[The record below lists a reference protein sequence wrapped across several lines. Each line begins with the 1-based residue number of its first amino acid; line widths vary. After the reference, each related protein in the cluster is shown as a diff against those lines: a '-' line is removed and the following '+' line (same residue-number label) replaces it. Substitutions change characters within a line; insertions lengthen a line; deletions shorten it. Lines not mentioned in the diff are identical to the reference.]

1 MMSSVCTP
9 GCTHLSAVIGGLVG
23 KHFAHQ
29 ADAQQEGAGRAAD
42 PTSTGSASAPP
53 VTSLCPPTTP
63 SFGPSQLPLPHL
75 YLHHPQCSYP
85 NTVQSCSPAVRRY
98 VFCGR
103 AGSQSLHLARCV
115 ASATAP
121 TSYLSV
127 LGFLLDRS
135 KGTIYTLKVVGDW
148 TLRHLYASSSSYV
161 ESI

>member
-1 MMSSVCTP
+1 MFCGQLEANDEQDLFLLIPQKHVLSLCSQHILLASLKHPNTMSSVCTP
-9 GCTHLSAVIGGLVG
+9 GCTHLSAVFGGLVG

-53 VTSLCPPTTP
+53 VTSLCSPTTR

-103 AGSQSLHLARCV
+103 AGS
-115 ASATAP
+115 
-121 TSYLSV
+121 
-127 LGFLLDRS
+127 
-135 KGTIYTLKVVGDW
+135 
-148 TLRHLYASSSSYV
+148 
-161 ESI
+161 